1 MINPEL
7 KNAISAFIT
16 RCDESHLEYE
26 TTHCDAGSAYDHC
39 VMDDK
44 RHWGQEFFDYV
55 REQFPGLD
63 DDQIDEMLSDVDQW
77 SFDMVPGHRF
87 SSTSPEEGLCIWSAA
102 IEEVENQFE
111 VSVIAEECDC
121 TEDEVCAVVTA
132 LKYEGDHCIHC
143 DYIARKHGTF
153 ETYQCTDCCWFAVI
167 PRSWFV
173 DKIEEM
179 QDGD

>member
-7 KNAISAFIT
+7 KNAIDAFIT
-16 RCDESHLEYE
+16 RCDESHLEYS
-26 TTHCDAGSAYDHC
+26 TTHCDAGDAYVHC
-39 VMDDK
+39 VVEDK
-44 RHWGQEFFDYV
+44 RHWGQKSFDYV

-102 IEEVENQFE
+102 VDEVENEYE
-111 VSVIAEECDC
+111 VSSVAAAMDC
-121 TEDEVCAVVTA
+121 TEDEVCEIVDR
-132 LKYEGDHCIHC
+132 LGEEGDHCIRDHF
-143 DYIARKHGTF
+143 DWKFKSFY
-153 ETYQCTDCCWFAVI
+153 TYQCTDCCWFAVI